1 MDLCAK
7 PCANLVLLSLLVV
20 LLVPWQAVF
29 AVGGGGDAGGAN
41 LAGFYRNEGGMIL
54 NVTDKNG
61 NPRLLKVVVLVK
73 LKTPE
78 MDQAKIAG
86 MWPELVQETMFLVG
100 DYRMESL
107 YSLET
112 KEDLRQKILA
122 LFKTLVKKAHGDGDI
137 VQDILYEEFVF
148 Q

>member
-1 MDLCAK
+1 MDLCEKAYG
-7 PCANLVLLSLLVV
+7 NLVLLSLLVV
-20 LLVPWQAVF
+20 LLVPWQAAY

-41 LAGFYRNEGGMIL
+41 LAGFYRNDGGMIL

-78 MDQAKIAG
+78 TDQAKIAG

-107 YSLET
+107 YSFET
-112 KEDLRQKILA
+112 KENLRQKILA
-122 LFKTLVKKAHGDGDI
+122 LFKQLVKKAHGDGDI